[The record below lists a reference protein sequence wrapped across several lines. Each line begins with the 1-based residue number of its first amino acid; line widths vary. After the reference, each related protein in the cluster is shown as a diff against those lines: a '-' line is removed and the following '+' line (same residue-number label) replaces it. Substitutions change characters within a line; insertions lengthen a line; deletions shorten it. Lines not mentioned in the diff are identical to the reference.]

1 MCRLIGIVVV
11 ALLVP
16 GPSWAQTAHPTFETV
31 GSVLKAGE
39 TVVVTCENCEK
50 GKIRGRLSMAS
61 ASAIELTVGDQMRR
75 IPGDRI
81 LRIERPRDSIWNG
94 IGVGIASGAGV
105 GAALGALENNEGSV
119 GPSRS
124 WMIAG
129 GAIFG
134 AVVGAT
140 VGAVIDGVR
149 GGSTIVF
156 QRAAAVP
163 DTHIGLFTSRGAAG
177 LQVQLRF

>member
-1 MCRLIGIVVV
+1 MCRLIGFVVV

-61 ASAIELTVGDQMRR
+61 ASAIELTVGDQMHR

-94 IGVGIASGAGV
+94 VGIGIASGAGI
-105 GAALGALENNEGSV
+105 GAAIGALGTSSDDFFSPGV
-119 GPSRS
+119 VALGLA
-124 WMIAG
+124 IIG
-129 GAIFG
+129 TGIGAAVG
-134 AVVGAT
+134 AVVDSA
-140 VGAVIDGVR
+140 R

-156 QRAAAVP
+156 ERAALRP
-163 DTHIGLFTSRGAAG
+163 GTEIGLFTSKGAAG
-177 LQVQLRF
+177 LQLQLRF

>member
-1 MCRLIGIVVV
+1 MG
-11 ALLVP
+11 
-16 GPSWAQTAHPTFETV
+16 AH
-31 GSVLKAGE
+31 
-39 TVVVTCENCEK
+39 
-50 GKIRGRLSMAS
+50 RGRGTLSA
-61 ASAIELTVGDQMRR
+61 LRTRR
-75 IPGDRI
+75 PLISIP
-81 LRIERPRDSIWNG
+81 
-94 IGVGIASGAGV
+94 V
-105 GAALGALENNEGSV
+105 AAAAQYLPSL

-156 QRAAAVP
+156 QRAAALP